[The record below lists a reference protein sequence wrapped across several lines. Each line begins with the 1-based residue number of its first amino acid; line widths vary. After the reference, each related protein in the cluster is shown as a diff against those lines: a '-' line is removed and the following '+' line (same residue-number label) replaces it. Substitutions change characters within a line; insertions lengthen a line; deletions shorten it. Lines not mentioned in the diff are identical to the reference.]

1 MRKMAGLKRFSLNSL
16 LIYAALFLGLTATLF
31 PFFYM
36 VSTSLKGTV
45 FVFEYPPK
53 IIPDNPSL
61 VNYVS
66 AWNSNHF
73 EAYFRNSVVVTVITT
88 VCVVVL
94 SAMMGFAFARFD
106 FPLKKFLFSLVMILM
121 MLPAMTLLIPQFML
135 AVKFKLINTLM
146 GLILVYIAQ
155 NLPMNTF
162 LLTGFMKTI
171 PVELIDAAR
180 IDGASWWTVFTR
192 IMLPLSKPA
201 LATVAI
207 FASLGAWD
215 EYTWAV
221 TILNKSE
228 VRTLPVGIAL
238 FQGIHSTDW
247 GLVFAASVIAIT
259 PIIILFILLQ
269 KYFIHGALTGA
280 IKG

>member
-1 MRKMAGLKRFSLNSL
+1 MKAGRRLSTNSV
-16 LIYAALFLGLTATLF
+16 LIYALLFLGLFATLF
-31 PFFYM
+31 PFLYM
-36 VSTSLKGTV
+36 LSTSLKGTV

-53 IIPDNPSL
+53 LIPSNPTL
-61 VNYVS
+61 ANYVS
-66 AWNSNHF
+66 AWKSNHF
-73 EAYFRNSVVVTVITT
+73 QTYFLNSVIVTAVTTLCVIL
-88 VCVVVL
+88 L
-94 SAMMGFAFARFD
+94 SAMMGFAFARFT
-106 FPLKKFLFSLVMILM
+106 FPLKRFLFALVMILM
-121 MLPAMTLLIPQFML
+121 TLPAMTLLVPQFML
-135 AVKFKLINTLM
+135 AVKFKLINSLM

-162 LLTGFMKTI
+162 LLTGFMKGV

-180 IDGASWWTVFTR
+180 MDGASWWTVFAR

-221 TILNKSE
+221 TILNKTE

-247 GLVFAASVIAIT
+247 GLVFAASIIAIT
-259 PIIILFILLQ
+259 PIILLFIALQ
-269 KYFIHGALTGA
+269 RYFIQGALSGA

>member
-1 MRKMAGLKRFSLNSL
+1 MRKMTGLKRFSLNSL
-16 LIYAALFLGLTATLF
+16 LIYSALFLGLTATLF

-73 EAYFRNSVVVTVITT
+73 ETYFRNSVVVTVITT

>member
-1 MRKMAGLKRFSLNSL
+1 MTGLKRFSLNSL

-53 IIPDNPSL
+53 LIPDDPSL
-61 VNYVS
+61 ANYVS

-88 VCVVVL
+88 VCVLVL

-106 FPLKKFLFSLVMILM
+106 FPLKKLLFSLVMILM
-121 MLPAMTLLIPQFML
+121 MLPAMTLLIPQFIL

-180 IDGASWWTVFTR
+180 IDGASWWTVFTK

-247 GLVFAASVIAIT
+247 GLVFAASVIAVT
-259 PIIILFILLQ
+259 PIIFLFILLQ

>member
-1 MRKMAGLKRFSLNSL
+1 MKAARRYSTHAI
-16 LIYAALFLGLTATLF
+16 LIYALLFVGLFATLF
-31 PFFYM
+31 PFLYM
-36 VSTSLKGTV
+36 LSTSLKGTV
-45 FVFEYPPK
+45 FVFEYPPRL
-53 IIPDNPSL
+53 IPSNPTL
-61 VNYVS
+61 LNYVS
-66 AWNSNHF
+66 AWKSNHF
-73 EAYFRNSVVVTVITT
+73 QTYFLNSVVVTAITT
-88 VCVVVL
+88 LCVLLL
-94 SAMMGFAFARFD
+94 SAMMGFAFARFT
-106 FPLKKFLFSLVMILM
+106 FPLKRFLFAVIMILM
-121 MLPAMTLLIPQFML
+121 TLPAMTLLVPQFML
-135 AVKFKLINTLM
+135 AVKLKLINSLL

-162 LLTGFMKTI
+162 LLTGFMRGV

-180 IDGASWWTVFTR
+180 MDGASWWTVFAR

-221 TILNKSE
+221 TILNKTE

-238 FQGIHSTDW
+238 FQGVHSTDW
-247 GLVFAASVIAIT
+247 GLVFAASIIAIT
-259 PIIILFILLQ
+259 PIIILFIALQ
-269 KYFIHGALTGA
+269 RYFIQGALSGA

>member
-1 MRKMAGLKRFSLNSL
+1 MNRSKRFDMYTL
-16 LIYAALFLGLTATLF
+16 LIYVVLFMGLFATLF
-31 PFFYM
+31 PFLYM

-53 IIPDNPSL
+53 IIPSNPTL
-61 VNYVS
+61 ANYVS

-73 EAYFRNSVVVTVITT
+73 ETYFLNSVVVTCVTT
-88 VCVVVL
+88 LSVL
-94 SAMMGFAFARFD
+94 LLSSMMGFAFARFN
-106 FPLKKFLFSLVMILM
+106 FPLRKTLFSVVMILM
-121 MLPAMTLLIPQFML
+121 MLPAMTLLIPQFIL

-162 LLTGFMKTI
+162 LLTGFMKSI

-180 IDGASWWTVFTR
+180 IDGASWWTVFTK

-221 TILNKSE
+221 TILNKTE

-247 GLVFAASVIAIT
+247 GLVFAASIIAIT
-259 PIIILFILLQ
+259 PIIILFIVLQ

>member
-1 MRKMAGLKRFSLNSL
+1 MKAVRRFSIGSV
-16 LIYAALFLGLTATLF
+16 LIYVLLFLGLFATLF
-31 PFFYM
+31 PFLYM
-36 VSTSLKGTV
+36 LSTSLKGTV
-45 FVFEYPPK
+45 FVFEYPPRL
-53 IIPDNPSL
+53 IPSNPTL
-61 VNYVS
+61 ANYVS
-66 AWNSNHF
+66 AWKSNHF
-73 EAYFRNSVVVTVITT
+73 QTYFLNSVIVTAITT
-88 VCVVVL
+88 LCVLLL
-94 SAMMGFAFARFD
+94 SAMMGFAFARFS
-106 FPLKKFLFSLVMILM
+106 FPLKRFLFALVMILM
-121 MLPAMTLLIPQFML
+121 TLPAMTLLVPQFML
-135 AVKFKLINTLM
+135 AVKLKLINSLL

-162 LLTGFMKTI
+162 LLTGFMKGV

-180 IDGASWWTVFTR
+180 MDGASWWTVFTR

-221 TILNKSE
+221 TILNKTE

-247 GLVFAASVIAIT
+247 GLVFAASIIAIT
-259 PIIILFILLQ
+259 PIILLFIALQ
-269 KYFIHGALTGA
+269 RYFIQGALSGA

>member
-1 MRKMAGLKRFSLNSL
+1 MKAARRFPISSL
-16 LIYAALFLGLTATLF
+16 LIYALLFLGLLATLF
-31 PFFYM
+31 PFLYM
-36 VSTSLKGTV
+36 LSTSLKGTV
-45 FVFEYPPK
+45 FVFEYPPRL
-53 IIPDNPSL
+53 IPSNPTFA
-61 VNYVS
+61 NYIS
-66 AWNSNHF
+66 AWKSNHF
-73 EAYFRNSVVVTVITT
+73 QTYFLNSVIVTAVTT
-88 VCVVVL
+88 LCVLLL
-94 SAMMGFAFARFD
+94 SAMMGFAFARFT
-106 FPLKKFLFSLVMILM
+106 FPLKRFLFALIMILM
-121 MLPAMTLLIPQFML
+121 TLPAMTLLVPQFML
-135 AVKFKLINTLM
+135 AVKFKLINSLL

-155 NLPMNTF
+155 NLSMNTF
-162 LLTGFMKTI
+162 LLAGFMKGV

-180 IDGASWWTVFTR
+180 MDGASWWTVFTR

-221 TILNKSE
+221 TILNKTE

-247 GLVFAASVIAIT
+247 GLVFAASIIAIT
-259 PIIILFILLQ
+259 PIILLFIALQ
-269 KYFIHGALTGA
+269 RYYIQGALSGA

>member
-1 MRKMAGLKRFSLNSL
+1 MIS
-16 LIYAALFLGLTATLF
+16 TA
-31 PFFYM
+31 
-36 VSTSLKGTV
+36 LKGTV

-53 IIPDNPSL
+53 IFPSDPTL
-61 VNYVS
+61 ANFVN

-73 EAYFRNSVVVTVITT
+73 GKYFLNSVVVTLISTLSVLF
-88 VCVVVL
+88 L
-94 SAMMGFAFARFD
+94 SAMMGFAFAKFD
-106 FPLKKFLFSLVMILM
+106 FPMKKVLFYLIMILM
-121 MLPAMTLLIPQFML
+121 MLPVMTILIPQFML
-135 AVKFKLINTLM
+135 AVKLKLINTLR

-162 LLTGFMKTI
+162 LLSGFMKKI

-180 IDGASWWTVFTR
+180 MDGASWWTIFTR

-221 TILNKSE
+221 TILNKTD

-247 GLVFAASVIAIT
+247 GLVFAASIIAIT
-259 PIIILFILLQ
+259 PILILFIALQ
-269 KYFIHGALTGA
+269 KYFIHGALTG
-280 IKG
+280 